1 EMERRRTTGD
11 MDLRHEQRKRTPRS
25 SVPEACRVDGTSR
38 RRLLR
43 PQRACPRSLRGL
55 GHDRRRLQPA
65 RPSLPRLGA
74 RRDLSRNRM
83 SSSPRRR
90 GQAAQG
96 AAWAVRCAERIP
108 MTRQTTIPN
117 TDPIEPHP
125 EIRTKLHA
133 WLDAVAAAAE
143 ARDAV
148 KRSHDTLLDA
158 ITEAKIPYY
167 TYDADGKRK
176 RVYPTVADPKLKT
189 QNVASLEPKGRRG
202 RARDVAL
209 PIDKE
214 REKAVDALGTP
225 GDR

>member
-1 EMERRRTTGD
+1 MGRVAEARSDDPVARRARSGRSRVRTVSQADQVRSPRQTAADRELPERTRVAALDAERGTD
-11 MDLRHEQRKRTPRS
+11 RTPVDHQDRS
-25 SVPEACRVDGTSR
+25 ED
-38 RRLLR
+38 
-43 PQRACPRSLRGL
+43 
-55 GHDRRRLQPA
+55 
-65 RPSLPRLGA
+65 
-74 RRDLSRNRM
+74 
-83 SSSPRRR
+83 
-90 GQAAQG
+90 
-96 AAWAVRCAERIP
+96 

-133 WLDAVAAAAE
+133 WLDAVEAAAA
-143 ARDAV
+143 ARDTS
-148 KRSHDTLLDA
+148 KRRHDELLDA
-158 ITEAKIPYY
+158 IQEAKIPYY

-214 REKAVDALGTP
+214 REKAVDALVV
-225 GDR
+225 